1 MTFVADAAS
10 ALLVF
15 PVNTRRAGHLR
26 PVPFQAQS
34 SPISLAE
41 LFPGPRKY
49 GPEPGKAAKA
59 RQLMPLEWFSMDE
72 QQELVDKP
80 SSSFLTLQSSES
92 EGWLCLSEGLQQDG
106 ARTAHS
112 TTCPSVHTLLS
123 LVTHH
128 SHTVP
133 HPHPRRPLSKLPT
146 PPPACLG
153 LLWGES
159 KTGELVDFTNSYIFK
174 DIFILPLPWRAS
186 WLGIEFLFHHGTIIS
201 NYCY

>member
-15 PVNTRRAGHLR
+15 PGNARRAGHLR

-34 SPISLAE
+34 CPISLPE
-41 LFPGPRKY
+41 LFPGPRKC

-59 RQLMPLEWFSMDE
+59 GQLMPLEWFSMDE

-92 EGWLCLSEGLQQDG
+92 EGCSRLCLSEGLQQDG

-112 TTCPSVHTLLS
+112 TTCPSVYTLWS
-123 LVTHH
+123 LVP
-128 SHTVP
+128 SHQNSP
-133 HPHPRRPLSKLPT
+133 LPRHA
-146 PPPACLG
+146 PPP
-153 LLWGES
+153 
-159 KTGELVDFTNSYIFK
+159 
-174 DIFILPLPWRAS
+174 PLETT
-186 WLGIEFLFHHGTIIS
+186 L
-201 NYCY
+201 